1 MIHGDNNVL
10 KALLEKGY
18 FELQYQLID
27 LYVGNLQAFG
37 SMAAFTAG
45 CAYTSIGEIEIPKTG
60 TFIYAFHYLF
70 DIFIHVTLALSVFAT
85 SQSALVL
92 IYGPTKGFKGAHI
105 DTVKIVQAT
114 LLEQRNF
121 IMLLFLCMLGTT
133 YLSLVMNFICKVPWQ
148 TSTSTSIV
156 FLVGFLLTLAAAA
169 SCYRIFNPDRDA
181 IRRANINAKAKFTD
195 QFPGINYQSSPT
207 DVGDEDNKDD
217 LEMKLKNLQEKIKHF
232 KANGLI
238 FWREDLDDNTP
249 LKLRYASLS
258 SGKVDI
264 YKHEKAF
271 MTGEDPL
278 NARSLDLSQYAVETD
293 YNHFPKGNTTASS
306 WINNA
311 TAGQSE
317 FSVLEIATSEYDL
330 VQAIKKFRLFLI
342 PRVLNEVK
350 PLKIIEFMCTD
361 EEAYKQWI
369 SALKQG
375 CRYAKALDDL
385 KQEVAEEFDSHGV
398 VDVELVLK
406 RSNSDVC
413 KERVDESN

>member
-1 MIHGDNNVL
+1 MIHGDKNVL
-10 KALLEKGY
+10 KARLEKGY

-92 IYGPTKGFKGAHI
+92 IYGPTKGFKG
-105 DTVKIVQAT
+105 
-114 LLEQRNF
+114 
-121 IMLLFLCMLGTT
+121 LCMLGTT

-278 NARSLDLSQYAVETD
+278 NARSLDLAETD

-413 KERVDESN
+413 KERV